1 MSYTSSGVGRFAT
14 LCIGRKF
21 ITVKCSPL
29 VTLVLL
35 VKHSVSLEVQW
46 FADTLLFRAPV
57 TILVGCRLVLSIRE
71 AARLPDS
78 RSYGTD
84 SSTIVL
90 STVVFGDRPY
100 GGEDSTH
107 CS

>member
-1 MSYTSSGVGRFAT
+1 VLVRLCVELGLVLWLGFSGSLPGCQLERSQEA
-14 LCIGRKF
+14 
-21 ITVKCSPL
+21 S
-29 VTLVLL
+29 LVLL

-71 AARLPDS
+71 AARPP
-78 RSYGTD
+78 D